1 MTGKFELKKGK
12 SGKFSFN
19 LKSANGK
26 VVLTSQTYKSKAA
39 AKNGIKAVCTNCSK
53 KANFEQKVTKAGKP
67 YFVLLASNKQ
77 VVGKSQSYASRASML
92 KGIASVK
99 KNAPK
104 AAIRDLSLKK

>member
-26 VVLTSQTYKSKAA
+26 VVLSSQTYKTKAA
-39 AKNGIKAVCTNCSK
+39 AKNGIKSVCTSCRK

-67 YFVLLASNKQ
+67 YFVLVAANKQ

-92 KGIASVK
+92 KGIAAVK

-104 AAIRDLSLKK
+104 AAIKDLSVKK

>member
-26 VVLTSQTYKSKAA
+26 VVLTSQTYKTKAA
-39 AKNGIKAVCTNCSK
+39 AKNGIKAVSNNCGN
-53 KANFEQKVTKAGKP
+53 KANFEHKVTKDGKP
-67 YFVLLASNKQ
+67 YFVLLAANKQ

-104 AAIRDLSLKK
+104 ANIQDLSVKK

>member
-1 MTGKFELKKGK
+1 MIGKFELKKGR

-39 AKNGIKAVCTNCSK
+39 AKNGIKAVCASCRK
-53 KANFEQKVTKAGKP
+53 KANFEEKKTKVGKP
-67 YFVLLASNKQ
+67 YFVLVAANKQ